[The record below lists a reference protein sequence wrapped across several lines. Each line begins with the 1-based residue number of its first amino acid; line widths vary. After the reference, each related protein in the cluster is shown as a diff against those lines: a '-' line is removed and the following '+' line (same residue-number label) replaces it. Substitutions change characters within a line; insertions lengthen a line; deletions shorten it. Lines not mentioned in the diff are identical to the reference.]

1 MTRDQ
6 IKAIALARGFTER
19 QQADGSKDLNG
30 YVYAFADAMYAE
42 GQRAMQDRAAAR
54 GQAVAGRARDAE
66 GAGPAAEGR
75 CSMTTTREEFEAWFS
90 CGFPAPL
97 KRNGDG
103 YVFMAVQ
110 SAWDAW
116 QAAHLAGQR
125 AMQERA
131 AELCEQFSLAVL
143 ESEWANGYAVAL
155 KDAACGIRALEVKP

>member
-1 MTRDQ
+1 
-6 IKAIALARGFTER
+6 
-19 QQADGSKDLNG
+19 
-30 YVYAFADAMYAE
+30 
-42 GQRAMQDRAAAR
+42 
-54 GQAVAGRARDAE
+54 
-66 GAGPAAEGR
+66 
-75 CSMTTTREEFEAWFS
+75 MTTTREEFEAWFS

-131 AELCEQFSLAVL
+131 AELCEQVSLAVL

>member
-42 GQRAMQDRAAAR
+42 GQRAMQ
-54 GQAVAGRARDAE
+54 
-66 GAGPAAEGR
+66 
-75 CSMTTTREEFEAWFS
+75 
-90 CGFPAPL
+90 
-97 KRNGDG
+97 
-103 YVFMAVQ
+103 
-110 SAWDAW
+110 
-116 QAAHLAGQR
+116 
-125 AMQERA
+125 ERA

>member
-1 MTRDQ
+1 
-6 IKAIALARGFTER
+6 
-19 QQADGSKDLNG
+19 
-30 YVYAFADAMYAE
+30 
-42 GQRAMQDRAAAR
+42 
-54 GQAVAGRARDAE
+54 
-66 GAGPAAEGR
+66 
-75 CSMTTTREEFEAWFS
+75 MTTTREEFEAWFS

-155 KDAACGIRALEVKP
+155 KDAACGIRALEEEL

>member
-1 MTRDQ
+1 
-6 IKAIALARGFTER
+6 
-19 QQADGSKDLNG
+19 
-30 YVYAFADAMYAE
+30 
-42 GQRAMQDRAAAR
+42 
-54 GQAVAGRARDAE
+54 
-66 GAGPAAEGR
+66 
-75 CSMTTTREEFEAWFS
+75 MTTTREEFEAWFS

-143 ESEWANGYAVAL
+143 ESEWANGYAAAL
-155 KDAACGIRALEVKP
+155 KDAACGTRALEVKP